1 MRGNSIRSILTPM
14 NERRAPSVHLV
25 GYDNGVGL
33 SRNLR
38 ELASALAAHGYRVD
52 FTNTRR
58 RGGIPGL
65 VQRARGHRH
74 LMDLSRRRQRG
85 LPPPYDLVL
94 MEEHIEPAYLEDAR
108 FRVVLPHPEWF
119 LPRDLEALGRIDLVL
134 AKTREAARIFMS
146 QDCRTAWI
154 GFASDDRLEPAV
166 ARERAFFHLAGSSR
180 TKGTERL
187 LALWRRHPEWPR
199 LTVVQHP
206 READRGAPSA
216 NIEHRVEYLDEAELK
231 RLQNAHRF
239 HLCPSETE
247 GYGHYLVEA
256 MSVRAVVITVDAPPM
271 NEMISPERGIAV
283 PWSRTGTQHLAT
295 TYHFDDAAMEHAI
308 DAVIGMDEAQC
319 AALGAAARAWYEAE
333 RAAFPGRLD
342 GALRELLATGPAP

>member
-1 MRGNSIRSILTPM
+1 MQDNSTRSILTPM
-14 NERRAPSVHLV
+14 TERRAPSVHLI
-25 GYDNGVGL
+25 GHDNGVGL

-38 ELASALAAHGYRVD
+38 ELASALEASGYRVH

-65 VQRARGHRH
+65 VQRARGHWH
-74 LMDLSRRRQRG
+74 LLDLSHRRHRG

-94 MEEHIEPAYLEDAR
+94 MEEHIAPEYLEDAR

-134 AKTREAARIFMS
+134 AKTRETARIFMS

-154 GFASDDRLEPAV
+154 GFASDDRLEPPV
-166 ARERAFFHLAGSSR
+166 VRERAFFHLAGSSR

-199 LTVVQHP
+199 LTVLQHP
-206 READRGAPSA
+206 REAHPGAQVA

-239 HLCPSETE
+239 HICPSETE

-295 TYHFDDAAMEHAI
+295 TYHFDDAAMERAI
-308 DAVIGMDEAQC
+308 DAAIGMDDARCEV
-319 AALGAAARAWYEAE
+319 LGTAARAWFEAE

-342 GALRELLATGPAP
+342 GALRALLATDAAS

>member
-1 MRGNSIRSILTPM
+1 MT
-14 NERRAPSVHLV
+14 ERHAPAVHLV

-38 ELASALAAHGYRVD
+38 ELATALQAHGYRVD

-65 VQRARGHRH
+65 VQRVRGRSH
-74 LMDLSRRRQRG
+74 LRDLSRRRRRG

-94 MEEHIEPAYLEDAR
+94 MEEHIAPEYLEDAR
-108 FRVVLPHPEWF
+108 FRVLLPHPEWF

-134 AKTREAARIFMS
+134 AKTRETARVFMG
-146 QDCRTAWI
+146 QDCRTACI
-154 GFASDDRLEPAV
+154 GFTSDDRLMPNV
-166 ARERAFFHLAGSSR
+166 PRERAFFHLAGSSR

-187 LALWRRHPEWPR
+187 LGLWRRHPEWPR
-199 LTVVQHP
+199 LTVLQHP
-206 READRGAPSA
+206 REASPGTPAA
-216 NIEHRVEYLDEAELK
+216 NIEHRVEYLDDPELK

-239 HLCPSETE
+239 HICPSETE

-295 TYHFDDAAMEHAI
+295 TYYFDDAAMERAI
-308 DAVIGMDEAQC
+308 DAAIRMDDARCEAF
-319 AALGAAARAWYEAE
+319 GAAARAWFEAE

-342 GALRELLATGPAP
+342 GALRELLASEAVP